1 MLLNENYK
9 FRAKTL
15 KADET
20 VSGIDTVRR
29 PEKFAAE
36 ICNL

>member
-1 MLLNENYK
+1 MLRNENCK

-15 KADET
+15 KTDKA
-20 VSGIDTVRR
+20 VSDIDTARR
-29 PEKFAAE
+29 DEKFAAE